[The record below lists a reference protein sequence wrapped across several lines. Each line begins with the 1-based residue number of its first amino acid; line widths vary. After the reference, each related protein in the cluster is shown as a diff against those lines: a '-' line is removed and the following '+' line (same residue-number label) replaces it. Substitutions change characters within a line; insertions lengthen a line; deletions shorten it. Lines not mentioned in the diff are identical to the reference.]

1 MKRQKEKAKKSGTT
15 KKQDEPSEVA
25 DVPTVAPDSTN
36 ASEERTT
43 LETTAP
49 LEDGKPEA
57 SESNKDAPGTQDEAP
72 HSSNDTPDE
81 STASVPSASKPPHN
95 RQPSLSIQ
103 SKMRSSS
110 FRRTSISQGPMSP
123 SQNGPRSPSLPVLS
137 PEGDAV
143 TDIYRKQASRLDE
156 LERENRRL
164 AKEAAESSTRWK
176 SLETELEEL
185 RESSGNLAELR
196 SRAQATSSKD
206 AEISHL
212 QNENTSLDRQLSQL
226 QSSTSKR
233 HASSPSSQPPPS
245 SSPSSLSSLQA
256 QLDSKITTVDSMEM
270 EISTLRSQLSTAT
283 TTSTSHREQIAALEE
298 KVDRAERAAGSA
310 QRELLDVRKNLDRA
324 SEKAVRDGSERTSAE
339 TKLRSLTREAEESDT
354 RAEDATKRTDTL
366 EKKLAALTTLH
377 KDSDSRRQ
385 ASEKQHSLLEREA
398 AEMRRRLASIENENL
413 RLREAQDRHRKRDV
427 SGDADGMDELEDEE
441 RQRLEQKVRSLETEV
456 FELRRGVWR
465 DKRRAM
471 SGSGPASPGGK
482 FDDVDLTGPNVS
494 SPFGARRQSMAS
506 GFTNALSNGFSAFTG
521 GGRRGSDALLSDDG
535 VEFDEEAWRGAQEE
549 EGRKRVERVREVKRG
564 LKGWEGW
571 RMDLVDVR
579 GGVAGLGE
587 VFDV

>member
-1 MKRQKEKAKKSGTT
+1 
-15 KKQDEPSEVA
+15 
-25 DVPTVAPDSTN
+25 VPTDAPESNN
-36 ASEERTT
+36 ASKERTT
-43 LETTAP
+43 PETTAA

-57 SESNKDAPGTQDEAP
+57 SESNKDAPGNKDEAP
-72 HSSNDTPDE
+72 NSSYDTPDE
-81 STASVPSASKPPHN
+81 STASVPSSSKPPHN

-123 SQNGPRSPSLPVLS
+123 SQNGPRSPSLPLLS

-176 SLETELEEL
+176 CLETELEEL
-185 RESSGNLAELR
+185 RESSGELAELR

-212 QNENTSLDRQLSQL
+212 QNENTSLNRQLSQL

-245 SSPSSLSSLQA
+245 SSPSSSSLQT
-256 QLDSKITTVDSMEM
+256 QLDSKTTTVDSMEM

-324 SEKAVRDGSERTSAE
+324 SENAVRDGSERTSAE
-339 TKLRSLTREAEESDT
+339 TKLRSLTREAEESNT
-354 RAEDATKRTDTL
+354 RAEDATKRIDTL

-385 ASEKQHSLLEREA
+385 ASEKQHSLLECEA

-413 RLREAQDRHRKRDV
+413 QLREARDRHRNREV

-465 DKRRAM
+465 DKRREM
-471 SGSGPASPGGK
+471 SGSGPASPGGGK

-521 GGRRGSDALLSDDG
+521 GGRRGSDALLSDEG
-535 VEFDEEAWRGAQEE
+535 GEFDEEAWRRAQEE